1 MTFVVAETNDLG
13 GYTILKQSDSL
24 LKLSNMDILPGIFPA
39 VFISRADVER
49 ALYFEEYEGDED
61 DLHEKIAKLTDEEMM
76 DICYDVQNQYVEYG
90 TYWDDI
96 EAQCEDLHEG
106 GDDDV

>member
-13 GYTILKQSDSL
+13 GYTILKQADSL

-39 VFISRADVER
+39 VFISRDDVAR
-49 ALYFEEYEGDED
+49 ALDIDYEDGDALPERI
-61 DLHEKIAKLTDEEMM
+61 KNLTDEEMI

-90 TYWDDI
+90 SYWDDI
-96 EAQCEDLHEG
+96 EAQCEDLHDE
-106 GDDDV
+106 

>member
-13 GYTILKQSDSL
+13 GYTILKQADSL

-39 VFISRADVER
+39 VFISRDDVAR
-49 ALYFEEYEGDED
+49 ALDIDYEDGDP
-61 DLHEKIAKLTDEEMM
+61 LPEKIKNLTDEEMI

-90 TYWDDI
+90 TYWEDI
-96 EAQCEDLHEG
+96 EAQCEDLHDEREST
-106 GDDDV
+106 